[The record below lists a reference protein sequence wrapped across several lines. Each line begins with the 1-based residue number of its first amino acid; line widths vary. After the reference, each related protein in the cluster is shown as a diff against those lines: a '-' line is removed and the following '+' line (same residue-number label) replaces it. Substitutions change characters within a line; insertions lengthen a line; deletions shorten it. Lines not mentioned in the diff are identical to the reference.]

1 MLIYKNDG
9 KLHCVS
15 KKALKLA
22 GYNDIAEFLDSH
34 NDFSELFVKKPG
46 YIYNFE
52 NFSWLSFLRNAN
64 PEQKRVLINTRDNA
78 TYECTLELELLF
90 PIDIEE
96 ETPEYYYQI
105 EFKNLKLAEG
115 SAAGDYFEAPTE
127 SAVFNDAD
135 LDHEMIDKAYETYE
149 GTPEPETETSVE
161 SITFGETEEET
172 PLFAEEEEKTEEIVN
187 FSTVEETPV
196 AVETSARPTDEPLDL
211 VDFAFGDEESEATE
225 EKEEAET
232 APSLDE
238 AFKALEEQPEI
249 ELKPEETAA
258 TEEIG
263 TEAGQPVNEELPE
276 IAIEETAA
284 MSAEPMD
291 AASEAAAPQSE
302 TNISSLEMPDIRTVS
317 GTLGLPETMVKAFVK
332 EFVDTYF
339 ADIHEVKMAMQS
351 NHLHIVKKEAMKLK
365 GIASNLMMDPLAQT
379 LEEILAEEEDE
390 RIIALWNEI
399 DTYIHQLAELYAPAT
414 KEPEEKSALLAETTE
429 TAEAEVEEKPAVT
442 AAESGESET
451 AVNTLVLEE
460 IDKGETIEFDP
471 NEAANAL
478 GLPES
483 LIVEFVNDFVEQA
496 REEKVNFETA
506 FGNEEITTI
515 NEVAHKLK
523 GVAANLRIEDMRAL
537 MEEVQHAQTLEAAE
551 KPLRAFYSKLAALS
565 KTMAK
570 EFA

>member
-1 MLIYKNDG
+1 
-9 KLHCVS
+9 
-15 KKALKLA
+15 
-22 GYNDIAEFLDSH
+22 
-34 NDFSELFVKKPG
+34 
-46 YIYNFE
+46 
-52 NFSWLSFLRNAN
+52 
-64 PEQKRVLINTRDNA
+64 
-78 TYECTLELELLF
+78 
-90 PIDIEE
+90 
-96 ETPEYYYQI
+96 
-105 EFKNLKLAEG
+105 
-115 SAAGDYFEAPTE
+115 
-127 SAVFNDAD
+127 
-135 LDHEMIDKAYETYE
+135 
-149 GTPEPETETSVE
+149 
-161 SITFGETEEET
+161 
-172 PLFAEEEEKTEEIVN
+172 
-187 FSTVEETPV
+187 
-196 AVETSARPTDEPLDL
+196 
-211 VDFAFGDEESEATE
+211 
-225 EKEEAET
+225 
-232 APSLDE
+232 
-238 AFKALEEQPEI
+238 
-249 ELKPEETAA
+249 
-258 TEEIG
+258 
-263 TEAGQPVNEELPE
+263 
-276 IAIEETAA
+276 
-284 MSAEPMD
+284 
-291 AASEAAAPQSE
+291 
-302 TNISSLEMPDIRTVS
+302 
-317 GTLGLPETMVKAFVK
+317 
-332 EFVDTYF
+332 
-339 ADIHEVKMAMQS
+339 MAMQS

-414 KEPEEKSALLAETTE
+414 KEPEEKSAPLAETTE